1 MKSAD
6 LHAFFLAPFLDLAA
20 EQLGE
25 ARVRELLEEQ
35 GIELELLRDP
45 SAWLSMKDSERIV
58 RTLHEAVGDP
68 LYVAR
73 AARAA
78 FTARYMGPL
87 RAIIRAFGNT
97 GKAYE
102 QMVRSLPRFNKVGEL
117 GFEQVG
123 PRHVRLTYRQKPGAA
138 AETDPLMCLGR
149 QQNMAAVPTIFDL
162 PPAKLEHPECMHRG
176 DDACVY
182 EIRYV
187 ERLPKFRSRLALLL
201 GAGAGVAA
209 ALTLELGPLALG
221 VGTVLGAFASWALV
235 RQWELRQELGESQR
249 LVIEQQ
255 DALERS
261 TLANEQRFGE
271 LLEAKSGVERKV
283 KERTSELLET
293 SARLQQT
300 LDEVRDLAQAKTD
313 FFANVSHEL
322 RTPLTLLL
330 SPLEALRRGE
340 APPGGPEQALETME
354 ANAKRLLRLIN
365 QLLDLAKVDAGRA
378 TVQRAPVDAG
388 QLVHALVSPA
398 QALAVTQGVALS
410 VETPERSA
418 PVALDPTWM
427 ETALGN
433 LLANALR
440 FAESAV
446 TVRFRDAGG
455 ELVFEVEDDG
465 PGVPAEDRER
475 IFERFSQASDA
486 ARRRGGTG
494 LGLALV
500 QEAARLHGGRA
511 ELDEG
516 AGGGALF
523 RLVLPRIVASA
534 PAEPVEARGAEP
546 LPTPRQSGA
555 PEELRSGP
563 DANAPLALVVEDH
576 PELRAFLTDVLAA
589 RYRVATA
596 AHGRRGLERAR
607 ELQPDVVVA
616 DVAMPELDGLGL
628 TRALRADPK
637 LRDVPILLVTA
648 RGEPS
653 QVLEGFDAGADDYV
667 VKPFHG
673 RELLARLDVQLR
685 IRGMLHRLAHQER
698 LAALGV
704 LAASVAHQVRNPL
717 TALVSGLPAV
727 RRKLTGKADAR
738 TDEMLEVFIDC
749 ANRIERISVDLL
761 DLSRVDREEEGT
773 LQPGQG
779 LLAAVRLLSARVPDD
794 VEVETDVDEETALE
808 GRAGDLNHVFLN
820 LVDNAARAVGDRG
833 RVRIRGRV
841 EGGRYRITVEDSGP
855 GIEPS
860 VLPRLFDPFVTS
872 RPAGEGTGLGLSIA
886 REIVSAHGGTI
897 DADASPTLGGARF
910 TVVLPLP
917 EGSPRPSPGNTPSAS
932 APRL

>member
-523 RLVLPRIVASA
+523 RLVLPRIVA
-534 PAEPVEARGAEP
+534 
-546 LPTPRQSGA
+546 
-555 PEELRSGP
+555 
-563 DANAPLALVVEDH
+563 
-576 PELRAFLTDVLAA
+576 
-589 RYRVATA
+589 
-596 AHGRRGLERAR
+596 
-607 ELQPDVVVA
+607 
-616 DVAMPELDGLGL
+616 
-628 TRALRADPK
+628 
-637 LRDVPILLVTA
+637 
-648 RGEPS
+648 
-653 QVLEGFDAGADDYV
+653 
-667 VKPFHG
+667 
-673 RELLARLDVQLR
+673 
-685 IRGMLHRLAHQER
+685 
-698 LAALGV
+698 
-704 LAASVAHQVRNPL
+704 
-717 TALVSGLPAV
+717 
-727 RRKLTGKADAR
+727 
-738 TDEMLEVFIDC
+738 
-749 ANRIERISVDLL
+749 
-761 DLSRVDREEEGT
+761 
-773 LQPGQG
+773 
-779 LLAAVRLLSARVPDD
+779 
-794 VEVETDVDEETALE
+794 
-808 GRAGDLNHVFLN
+808 
-820 LVDNAARAVGDRG
+820 
-833 RVRIRGRV
+833 
-841 EGGRYRITVEDSGP
+841 
-855 GIEPS
+855 
-860 VLPRLFDPFVTS
+860 
-872 RPAGEGTGLGLSIA
+872 
-886 REIVSAHGGTI
+886 
-897 DADASPTLGGARF
+897 
-910 TVVLPLP
+910 
-917 EGSPRPSPGNTPSAS
+917 
-932 APRL
+932 